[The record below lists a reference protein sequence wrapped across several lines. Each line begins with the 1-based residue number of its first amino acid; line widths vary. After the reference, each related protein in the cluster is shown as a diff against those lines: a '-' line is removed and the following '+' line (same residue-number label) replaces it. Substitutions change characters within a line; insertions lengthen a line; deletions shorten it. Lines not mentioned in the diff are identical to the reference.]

1 MVAYYAVDY
10 VKNVKGTN
18 YWRNRVLKV
27 GKEYSGFNLAVSDK
41 SDFQQE
47 LSEFGLEHVAGDKP
61 VVTARQGGLKY
72 KMTEEFS
79 METLKD
85 FLTQLEAGNVDPWI
99 KSGSDGRLPCY
110 SSSKR
115 SFFQRPSP
123 TTLLTT

>member
-1 MVAYYAVDY
+1 M
-10 VKNVKGTN
+10 KNIKGTN

-110 SSSKR
+110 SSSKH

-123 TTLLTT
+123 TTLLAT